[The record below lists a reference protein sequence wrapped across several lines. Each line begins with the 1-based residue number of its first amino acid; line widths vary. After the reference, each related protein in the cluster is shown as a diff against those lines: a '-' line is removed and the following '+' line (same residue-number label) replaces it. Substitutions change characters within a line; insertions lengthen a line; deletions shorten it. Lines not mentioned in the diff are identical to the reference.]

1 MNSDFERSDFYKE
14 YSLDTELR
22 ASIRLIEI
30 GLGELQNLNP
40 FDGFYHLP
48 FQLLASGF
56 ERLMKCHICYGHHEQ
71 EGIFPSFTELKRAGH
86 DLIQLKNTILE
97 KYFQING
104 IPLLQEDYNYLHDD
118 ANINRLIDILS
129 EFGKA
134 ARYYNLDIV
143 TESIRPTRNVEEEW
157 KQYENEFYLVDPSL
171 LERLNDSEG
180 TKEAK
185 AIVTGKIVVQL
196 ERFIGAISRQ
206 FTMGRLGR
214 KAQQYSG
221 AVTEFILN
229 NNKLGTRDYRVITSR
244 YKERKSHK
252 RNLMDR
258 FRTRYNSNYK
268 SKQLT
273 KKEYEEAYSGDW
285 PFYADKVV
293 LESRYS
299 RWYIVTIEGWD
310 YALNGNAKGK
320 YKLENPFDGGVV
332 LPGKDFSKIIQI
344 TRDLG

>member
-1 MNSDFERSDFYKE
+1 MNTEFERSDFYKE

-71 EGIFPSFTELKRAGH
+71 EGVFPSFTELKRAGH
-86 DLIQLKNTILE
+86 DLIQLKDTILE

-118 ANINRLIDILS
+118 VKINRLIDILS

-157 KQYENEFYLVDPSL
+157 KQYETEFYTADTSL
-171 LERLNDSEG
+171 LERLNNSEG

-185 AIVTGKIVVQL
+185 HIVIGKIVVQL
-196 ERFIGAISRQ
+196 ERFIGAICRQ

-221 AVTEFILN
+221 AVSEFIFI
-229 NNKLGTRDYRVITSR
+229 NNKLGIKDYRVITSR
-244 YKERKSHK
+244 YKERKPHK

-258 FRTRYNSNYK
+258 FQTRFNSNYK
-268 SKQLT
+268 SRPLT
-273 KKEYEEAYSGDW
+273 KKEYEKECGGEW

-293 LESRYS
+293 IESRHS
-299 RWYIVTIEGWD
+299 RWYIVTIEGRD
-310 YALNGNAKGK
+310 YALNGNAKGR
-320 YKLENPFDGGVV
+320 YKIENPFDGGVV
-332 LPGKDFSKIIQI
+332 LPGRSFSQLIEIA
-344 TRDLG
+344 REL